1 MQTGTPVSNNYR
13 IFSFMQH
20 DIKFIGIFS
29 AVAILAILFF
39 GVSDI
44 LGISLASALGVV
56 AAVFATKRRNARG
69 RDYQGKWQ
77 SIFRCAGLSALV
89 FAIVLTVKI
98 YLMMVVTGIT
108 GSPYDVYD
116 ISLVRVFTLSWLL
129 VFTSVTVLLAG
140 FDWNIFGLEP
150 VKEN

>member
-1 MQTGTPVSNNYR
+1 MN
-13 IFSFMQH
+13 H

-29 AVAILAILFF
+29 AIAILAILVFD
-39 GVSDI
+39 VSDI
-44 LGISLASALGVV
+44 LGISLTSAVGVA
-56 AAVFATKRRNARG
+56 AAVFSTKRRNARG

-77 SIFRCAGLSALV
+77 SIFRCAGLSALI
-89 FAIVLTVKI
+89 FAAVLTVKI
-98 YLMMVVTGIT
+98 YLMMMVTGIT
-108 GSPYDVYD
+108 GSPYDVPD
-116 ISLVRVFTLSWLL
+116 INLVRVFTLSWLL

>member
-1 MQTGTPVSNNYR
+1 MS
-13 IFSFMQH
+13 H
-20 DIKFIGIFS
+20 DIKFIGIFTAIS
-29 AVAILAILFF
+29 ILAILFF

-44 LGISLASALGVV
+44 LGISITSALGVA

-69 RDYQGKWQ
+69 RGYQGKWQ
-77 SIFRCAGLSALV
+77 SIFRCASLSALV

-108 GSPYDVYD
+108 GSPYDVSD
-116 ISLVRVFTLSWLL
+116 ISLIRIFTLSGLL
-129 VFTSVTVLLAG
+129 VFTAVTVLLAG